1 MFLKGKILKGKEIF
15 KENVGEGSYS
25 PLPHD
30 IEHILPSVKC
40 IFYQYE
46 LCAELL
52 YSLTFPCIG
61 MFFLQNEA
69 EHKWM
74 WIILNGEWKMFCY
87 IITCKLRSF
96 LLNMEFILGKRS
108 SSVSHVQLFCDRKDC
123 SPLGSSVH
131 GILQAI
137 LEWVDISFSRGSSW
151 PRDQT
156 RVSCIAGRFSAVWAT
171 RKTPLPPLS
180 SLCSSCPHSL
190 PVLYLV
196 TAFPYLY
203 INTTPLPLSR
213 VVYSCTVSKQ
223 WLTYSF
229 CLSQIWLYK
238 HEEWSYTSID
248 HNMKKGLSL
257 IPWIPY

>member
-1 MFLKGKILKGKEIF
+1 M
-15 KENVGEGSYS
+15 
-25 PLPHD
+25 
-30 IEHILPSVKC
+30 KC

-74 WIILNGEWKMFCY
+74 RIILNGEWKMFCY

-108 SSVSHVQLFCDRKDC
+108 SSVSHVQLFCDCKDC

-137 LEWVDISFSRGSSW
+137 LEWVDISFSKGIFLTQGSNSGLLHC
-151 PRDQT
+151 RQ
-156 RVSCIAGRFSAVWAT
+156 VLCC
-171 RKTPLPPLS
+171 LS
-180 SLCSSCPHSL
+180 HQENPSITFELSLFLMPSL
-190 PVLYLV
+190 PSYSTLSHCIPLLLY
-196 TAFPYLY
+196 
-203 INTTPLPLSR
+203 
-213 VVYSCTVSKQ
+213 
-223 WLTYSF
+223 
-229 CLSQIWLYK
+229 
-238 HEEWSYTSID
+238 
-248 HNMKKGLSL
+248 
-257 IPWIPY
+257 